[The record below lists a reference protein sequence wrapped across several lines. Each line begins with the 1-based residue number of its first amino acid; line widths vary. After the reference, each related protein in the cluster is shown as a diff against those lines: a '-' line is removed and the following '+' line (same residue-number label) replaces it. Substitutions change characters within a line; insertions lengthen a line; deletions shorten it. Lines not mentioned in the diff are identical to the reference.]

1 MSPRVL
7 LTILAALPVL
17 AATGACSPMRGFN
30 GYVVDRDLLAGVQ
43 PGIDNRDSVL
53 RTLGKPTFASQ
64 FDGGDDWYY
73 VSRNTGQVAFRTPRA
88 TAASNVR
95 VRFDKAGNVTAV
107 DRTGLEQ
114 VASINP
120 SDKKTPT
127 LGRERSFFEEIFG
140 GIGQV
145 GSGLGGQQGPG
156 GNTGGG
162 TTP

>member
-1 MSPRVL
+1 MSPRAL
-7 LTILAALPVL
+7 LTILAVLPAV
-17 AATGACSPMRGFN
+17 AATGACAPMRGFN

-53 RTLGKPTFASQ
+53 RTLGKPTFQSQ

-145 GSGLGGQQGPG
+145 GSGLGGSAAPT
-156 GNTGGG
+156 NTGGQ
-162 TTP
+162 P

>member
-1 MSPRVL
+1 MSPRAL
-7 LTILAALPVL
+7 LTILAVLPVL
-17 AATGACSPMRGFN
+17 ATTGACAPMRGFN

-156 GNTGGG
+156 GNTGGSG
-162 TTP
+162 TP

>member
-7 LTILAALPVL
+7 LTILAVAPVL

-30 GYVVDRDLLAGVQ
+30 GYVVDRDLLAGIQ

-53 RTLGKPTFASQ
+53 RTLGKPTFQSQ
-64 FDGGDDWYY
+64 FDGGDSWYY
-73 VSRNTGQVAFRTPRA
+73 VSRNTGQRAFRTPRA

-95 VRFDKAGNVTAV
+95 VRFDTAGNVVAV
-107 DRTGLEQ
+107 DRTGMEQ

-120 SDKKTPT
+120 SDDKTPT

-145 GSGLGGQQGPG
+145 GSGLGGTNAPT
-156 GNTGGG
+156 NTGGQ
-162 TTP
+162 P